1 MTTLQDKAFAVVLTV
16 LTLAAFFGWLAIIAS
31 TLTFETKVFL
41 SVFVMPLAFI
51 VLAISS
57 LKLIDLLIK
66 E

>member
-1 MTTLQDKAFAVVLTV
+1 MTTLQDKVFAVILTV
-16 LTLAAFFGWLAIIAS
+16 ITLVAFFGWLAIIAS
-31 TLTFETKVFL
+31 TLTFETKMFL
-41 SVFVMPLAFI
+41 SVFVMPMAFI

>member
-1 MTTLQDKAFAVVLTV
+1 MTTLQDKVFAVILTV
-16 LTLAAFFGWLAIIAS
+16 ITLVAFFGWLAIIAS
-31 TLTFETKVFL
+31 TLTFETKMFL

>member
-1 MTTLQDKAFAVVLTV
+1 MTTLQDKVFAVILTV
-16 LTLAAFFGWLAIIAS
+16 ITLAAFFGWLAIIAS

-41 SVFVMPLAFI
+41 SVFVMPMAFI